1 MTFKFKFFVCVFF
14 RENKAWHFIWIV
26 CLALNA
32 VLFFPKYK
40 VGNSHE
46 MPNLIILNNN
56 KKKFRTGLPLIF
68 YFKIPWLFPDF
79 SPTFHHFPEIFD
91 GLPAP
96 LTAVLSHQIFQQ
108 RTYFQ
113 RKNNILTKEWGQF
126 CKFMFLKIKE
136 SATAISVLRKFWNSL
151 TFPWLLSVV
160 FQFPWLKL
168 KFPDFSLTWKKIHFP
183 DFFPW
188 LWQPCR
194 MFSTAILLSILR
206 VK

>member
-1 MTFKFKFFVCVFF
+1 MKCQILLFWKITKKVQNRVATRFLFQNSLTF
-14 RENKAWHFIWIV
+14 
-26 CLALNA
+26 
-32 VLFFPKYK
+32 
-40 VGNSHE
+40 S
-46 MPNLIILNNN
+46 
-56 KKKFRTGLPLIF
+56 
-68 YFKIPWLFPDF
+68 WLFPNF
-79 SPTFHHFPEIFD
+79 SSFSRNYFD

-113 RKNNILTKEWGQF
+113 RKSNISTKEWGQF

-136 SATAISVLRKFWNSL
+136 SALAISVLRKFWNSVTFVSCFPISL
-151 TFPWLLSVV
+151 TQP
-160 FQFPWLKL
+160 
-168 KFPDFSLTWKKIHFP
+168 KFPDFSLTWKNIHYP